1 MTQGKKILFYSTI
14 TVLLLYFGIA
24 GLVKAKTFL
33 IPFVTAIIL
42 ALLVLPLSQKME
54 RGVVSRALASFLN
67 TLLLILISIGFLTL
81 ISFQIKNVVDD
92 WPKIQQTMQPKV
104 EQAKAFILQHTP
116 ISEQDLQQSNSG
128 EGLSFPGSSGAGQKA
143 AGIFGSVLSFLGD
156 YLLTFIYIFFIL
168 NYRHRFKKFLL
179 KLFPDEKRNRV
190 KEVIS
195 NSAQV
200 TQKYLIGKIFLIG
213 LLAVLYSIGLGISG
227 VNNFILVSVLAA
239 IFSIIPYVGNIIGFG
254 LAMIFGYLSSGET
267 GVLIG
272 ILATFTVA
280 QFVESY
286 ILEPYIVG
294 DQVDLHP
301 FFVILVVIIGGMI
314 WGVMGMILGIPI
326 LAIVNVVLRN
336 IKSLQPFGFLISQE
350 DSDD

>member
-1 MTQGKKILFYSTI
+1 MSQGKKILFYSTVTI
-14 TVLLLYFGIA
+14 LLLYFGVT
-24 GLVKAKTFL
+24 GLVKAKAFL
-33 IPFVTAIIL
+33 IPFVTAVIL

-54 RGVVSRALASFLN
+54 KGIFSRGLASFLN

-92 WPKIQQTMQPKV
+92 WTKIQQTMQPKV

-116 ISEQDLQQSNSG
+116 INEEDLQQNSSS
-128 EGLSFPGSSGAGQKA
+128 EALSISSSSEARQKGV
-143 AGIFGSVLSFLGD
+143 GIFGSVLAFMGD

-168 NYRHRFKKFLL
+168 NYRNRFKKFLI
-179 KLFPDEKRNRV
+179 KLFPDDKTSRV
-190 KEVIS
+190 KAVIR
-195 NSAQV
+195 NSAEV
-200 TQKYLIGKIFLIG
+200 TQRYLIGKIFLIG
-213 LLAVLYSIGLGISG
+213 LLALLYSIGLGISG

-239 IFSIIPYVGNIIGFG
+239 IFSIIPYIGNIIGFG
-254 LAMIFGYLSSGET
+254 LAMVFGYLSSGET

-314 WGVMGMILGIPI
+314 WGIMGMILGIPI
-326 LAIVNVVLRN
+326 LAIINVVFRN
-336 IKSLQPFGFLISQE
+336 IKPLKPFGFLISQE